1 MAGDQVRIANLK
13 GGPAV
18 LVLAALIAFGAWRVY
33 AARVALDTDA
43 RERIEEQLEAR
54 YLRGALA
61 DVGGGIPNGEQVEAL
76 LRSGRVEIQS
86 LSARGTPGD
95 VVVRVEATVDGQ
107 PPPDGEPVTYWRMS
121 YSTVAGWR
129 VERATTALSWWLAW
143 L

>member
-13 GGPAV
+13 AGPAL
-18 LVLAALIAFGAWRVY
+18 LVLAAVIAFGAWRMY
-33 AARVALDTDA
+33 AARVTLDSNA

-61 DVGGGIPNGEQVEAL
+61 DVGGGIPDSEQVEAL

-86 LSARGTPGD
+86 LRARGTPGD
-95 VVVRVEATVDGQ
+95 MVVRVDATVDGQ
-107 PPPDGEPVTYWRMS
+107 PPPDGETVTYWRMS
-121 YSTVAGWR
+121 YSTVTGWR